1 MKRAAMNILGISAYY
16 HDSAAALVRDGTIL
30 AAAQEE
36 RFSRKKHD
44 AGFPVHAVEFC
55 LRQGGIG
62 VEDLDYVVFY
72 EKPLRKFERLLE
84 TYMAF
89 APAGFSSFSKA
100 LPVWLKDKL
109 FIAGDLRKRLGG
121 KKLKAQLVFTEHHE
135 SHGASA
141 FYPSPFEEAA
151 VLTVD
156 GVGEWATASIGHGKG
171 NRFRLLKTLGFP
183 HSLGMLYS
191 AFTYFT
197 GFKVNSGEYKL
208 MGLAPYGKPV
218 YADLIREK
226 LVRIHEDGSLELDMK
241 YFNYCQGLTM
251 TNRAFAALFGGPPR
265 KRESEITQREMDLAA
280 SIQVVTT
287 EIMLKMAQEAKRL
300 TGSANLC
307 LAGGCA
313 LNCAANGVLAAE
325 HLFDRIWVQPAAGD
339 AGGALGC
346 ALFVYYQLL
355 DRERHCTGQDFQQG
369 SLLGNAFT
377 DDEIREYLDREKIA
391 YHTYD
396 DDELMKTVS
405 TFLSEGKVVGW
416 FQGRMEFGPRALG
429 ARSILGDPRNPEMQ
443 KRMNLKIKF
452 RESFRPFAPAVLAE
466 DAAEYFDFPDES
478 PYMLFTAPVRPE
490 KRLNLS
496 EAEKKTMQEA
506 PNLNERLKIL
516 RSVLPAVT
524 HLDYSARLQTVD
536 RQRNPRFWKLLKTFK
551 DLTGCPV
558 LVNTSFNIRGEPIV
572 CTPENACNCFFH
584 TDMDVLVL
592 GNQVLVKQADSGHA
606 GKEAYIKQ
614 FEPD

>member
-1 MKRAAMNILGISAYY
+1 MNILGISAYY
-16 HDSAAALVRDGTIL
+16 HDSAAALIQDGNIS

-44 AGFPVHAVEFC
+44 PGFPVHAIDFC
-55 LRQGGIG
+55 LRQGNIQAS
-62 VEDLDYVVFY
+62 DLDYVVFY

-89 APAGFSSFSKA
+89 APSGISSFSKA
-100 LPVWLKDKL
+100 LPVWLKEKL
-109 FIAGDLRKRLGG
+109 FISDDIRKHLGG
-121 KKLKAQLVFTEHHE
+121 KTLKAKLVFTEHHE

-156 GVGEWATASIGHGKG
+156 GVGEWATASIGYGKG
-171 NRFRLLKTLGFP
+171 NRFQILKTLCFP

-208 MGLAPYGKPV
+208 MGLAPYGHPV

-226 LVRIHEDGSLELDMK
+226 LVHIHPDGSLELDMK

-251 TNRAFAALFGGPPR
+251 TSRAFDDLFGGPPR
-265 KRESEITQREMDLAA
+265 RPESPITQREMDLAA
-280 SIQVVTT
+280 SIQAVTA
-287 EIMLKMAQEAKRL
+287 EIMLKMAEEARRL
-300 TGSANLC
+300 TGSKHLC

-313 LNCAANGVLAAE
+313 LNCAANGVLAAK
-325 HLFDRIWVQPAAGD
+325 HLFDRIWIQPAAGD

-346 ALFVYYQLL
+346 ALFVYYHLL
-355 DRERHCTGQDFQQG
+355 ERERKCCGQDFQQG
-369 SLLGNAFT
+369 SLLGNAYGNE
-377 DDEIREYLDREKIA
+377 EIRQYLDDRKIA
-391 YHTYD
+391 YEYIED
-396 DDELMKTVS
+396 DSLMPLIS
-405 TFLSEGKVVGW
+405 RYLAEGKVIGW

-443 KRMNLKIKF
+443 KRMNMKIKF

-466 DAAEYFDFPDES
+466 DAAAFFDFPDES
-478 PYMLFTAPVRPE
+478 PYMLFTAPVRKE
-490 KRLNLS
+490 KRKTLS
-496 EAEKKTMQEA
+496 AEEETIMQHSE
-506 PNLNERLKIL
+506 NLNERLKIL
-516 RSVLPAVT
+516 RSELPAIT

-536 RQRNPRFWKLLKTFK
+536 RNRNPRFRRLLEAFK
-551 DLTGCPV
+551 ELTGCPV

-584 TDMDVLVL
+584 TDMDILVMENCVLKKAL
-592 GNQVLVKQADSGHA
+592 GAKPLGGGS
-606 GKEAYIKQ
+606 YLKQ
-614 FEPD
+614 FELD

>member
-1 MKRAAMNILGISAYY
+1 MDILGISAYY
-16 HDSAAALVRDGTIL
+16 HDSAAALIRDGTIL

-44 AGFPVHAVEFC
+44 ASFPVHAVEFC

-62 VEDLDYVVFY
+62 AADLDYVVFY

-89 APAGFSSFSKA
+89 APAGFASFSAA
-100 LPVWLKDKL
+100 LPVWLKEKL
-109 FIAGDLRKRLGG
+109 FIARDLRNRLGG
-121 KKLKAQLVFTEHHE
+121 KKLKAKLVFTEHHE

-156 GVGEWATASIGHGKG
+156 GVGEWATASIGIGKG

-226 LVRIHEDGSLELDMK
+226 LVRIHDDGSLELDMK

-251 TNRAFAALFGGPPR
+251 TNDAFASLFGGPPR
-265 KRESEITQREMDLAA
+265 DRESTITQREMDLAA
-280 SIQVVTT
+280 SIQAVTA
-287 EIMLKMAQEAKRL
+287 EIILKMAGEAKRL

-313 LNCAANGVLAAE
+313 LNCAANGILAAE

-355 DRERHCTGQDFQQG
+355 ERERHCTGEDFQRG
-369 SLLGNAFT
+369 SLLGNSFT
-377 DDEIREYLDREKIA
+377 NEEIRAYLDREKID
-391 YHTYD
+391 YRTYD
-396 DDELMKTVS
+396 DDELMKKVS
-405 TFLSEGKVVGW
+405 SYLAEGKVVGW
-416 FQGRMEFGPRALG
+416 FQDRMEFGPRALG

-466 DAAEYFDFPDES
+466 DAAEYFDFPGES
-478 PYMLFTAPVRPE
+478 PYMLFTAPVKKE
-490 KRLNLS
+490 KRLKLTGAEETLMR
-496 EAEKKTMQEA
+496 EAV
-506 PNLNERLKIL
+506 NLNDRLKIP
-516 RSVLPAVT
+516 RSVLPAIT
-524 HLDYSARLQTVD
+524 HLDYSARLQSVD
-536 RQRNPRFWKLLKTFK
+536 ERRNPRFRKLLKAFK
-551 DLTGCPV
+551 ELTGCPV

-592 GNQVLVKQADSGHA
+592 ENQILEKGPENRRTGPQ
-606 GKEAYIKQ
+606 EAYIKR

>member
-1 MKRAAMNILGISAYY
+1 MNILGISAYY
-16 HDSAAALVRDGTIL
+16 HDSAAALIRDGMIL

-62 VEDLDYVVFY
+62 IEDLDYVVFY

-89 APAGFSSFSKA
+89 APVGFSSFSKA

-171 NRFRLLKTLGFP
+171 NRFRLLKTLEFP

-226 LVRIHEDGSLELDMK
+226 LVRIHDDGSLELDMK

-251 TNRAFAALFGGPPR
+251 TNNVFAALFDGPPR

-280 SIQVVTT
+280 SIQAVTA

-313 LNCAANGVLAAE
+313 LNCAANGVLAAK

-355 DRERHCTGQDFQQG
+355 ERERHCNGQDFQQG

-377 DDEIREYLDREKIA
+377 NEEIREYLDREKIA

-405 TFLSEGKVVGW
+405 TYLSEGKVVGW

-429 ARSILGDPRNPEMQ
+429 SRSILGDPRNPEMQ
-443 KRMNLKIKF
+443 KRMNMKIKF

-478 PYMLFTAPVRPE
+478 PYMLFTAPVQPG
-490 KRLNLS
+490 KRLKLS
-496 EAEKKTMQEA
+496 DEEKKIMQEA
-506 PNLNERLKIL
+506 PNLNERLKIP

-536 RQRNPRFWKLLKTFK
+536 RQRNPRFWKLLRTFK

-592 GNQVLVKQADSGHA
+592 ENQVLVKQADSGRA